1 VITAANLPEGGARFS
16 ILLPEASRPCPASPA
31 AAPAQADGRGS
42 EIVLVAE
49 DDAQVRHITV
59 NMLKS
64 RGYQVLEAATCQDAL
79 SLATTH
85 DQIDLLVTDVVM
97 PQLSGPELA
106 TRIRTVHPAIR
117 VLLVS
122 GYSAD
127 AVARH
132 GVNGAAPSFLQK
144 PFTGRQLGTK
154 VREVLSAGSPTR
166 PLVLQ

>member
-1 VITAANLPEGGARFS
+1 VN
-16 ILLPEASRPCPASPA
+16 PA
-31 AAPAQADGRGS
+31 AASAKADGRGS
-42 EIVLVAE
+42 EIVLVVE
-49 DDAQVRHITV
+49 DDAQVRLITV
-59 NMLKS
+59 SMLKS

-97 PQLSGPELA
+97 PELSGPELA
-106 TRIRTVHPAIR
+106 TRIRTVHPGIR

-144 PFTGRQLGTK
+144 PFTGVQLAKK
-154 VREVLSAGSPTR
+154 VREVLTAAPGSRAAGPTSAV
-166 PLVLQ
+166 VLQ